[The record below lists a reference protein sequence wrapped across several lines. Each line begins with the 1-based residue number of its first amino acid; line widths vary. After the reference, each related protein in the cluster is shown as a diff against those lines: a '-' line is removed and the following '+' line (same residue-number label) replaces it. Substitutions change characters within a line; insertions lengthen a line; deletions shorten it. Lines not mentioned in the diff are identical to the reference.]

1 MVTSKAGFFCRL
13 RVACHQCHFRPQM
26 AALMAGL
33 SRCLYRRNCR
43 LGGRP
48 MSGRAARSR
57 GVGNTYGGVILRN
70 TYGNLQGNTTF
81 AKLTRRLKTC

>member
-1 MVTSKAGFFCRL
+1 
-13 RVACHQCHFRPQM
+13 
-26 AALMAGL
+26 
-33 SRCLYRRNCR
+33 
-43 LGGRP
+43 